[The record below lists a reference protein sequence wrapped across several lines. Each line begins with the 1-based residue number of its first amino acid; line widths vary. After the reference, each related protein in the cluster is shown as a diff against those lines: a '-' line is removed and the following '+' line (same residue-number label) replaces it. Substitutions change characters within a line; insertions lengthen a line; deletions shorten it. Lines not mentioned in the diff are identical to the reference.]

1 MANFLDGMRNV
12 PGAPGGKEIADLFRQ
27 SPTGGM
33 RTMEFQ
39 YGRDGLS
46 GLAGLQPI
54 TPPGYVPEGTPTP
67 MGMGNPYNMYPQQQ
81 TAFNVSDV
89 LNPFKNVMG
98 KPEDNS
104 VEFGGKMIDKNF
116 YEQLKKNPQRMQEY
130 IRQQHLNEGGQKYF

>member
-1 MANFLDGMRNV
+1 MANFLGGMLNV
-12 PGAPGGKEIADLFRQ
+12 GGAPGGKEVADLFRN
-27 SPTGGM
+27 SPTSDM

-39 YGRDGLS
+39 YGRDGVP

-54 TPPGYVPEGTPTP
+54 TPSGYIPEGTPMP
-67 MGMGNPYNMYPQQQ
+67 MGNPYNMYPQQQ
-81 TAFNVSDV
+81 TAFN
-89 LNPFKNVMG
+89 PFKNIMG

-116 YEQLKKNPQRMQEY
+116 YEQLKNNPQRMQEY